1 MNAKNNKQGFTLIEV
16 MIVIAIMGILATIA
30 VPNTIGVIER
40 VRENI
45 DKLKL
50 FYLREALNRTLIETE
65 TALFDSPYLTQGNAD
80 EQKKN
85 RDNLTKFLKAPSGV
99 NIFVLELKPGQPANI
114 QGSHGQANNN
124 SNMTQLVEHGGT
136 WYYALKEAG
145 FEGVAD
151 IVALRWDAEETYS
164 KTSVK
169 NGKEVQEDVK
179 IGLDSLF
186 KRDGKNGK
194 VKEYDNFSATKDGS
208 NWRTY
213 PKTPVFI
220 SRELNY
226 GKMAGLAAISSQGSN
241 RTNYR
246 LTLSVQYTN
255 RDPNSRSVEVALIPN
270 GAKMND
276 GGHGGALRTD
286 HGVCFSTYGDAGCAD
301 YKY

>member
-1 MNAKNNKQGFTLIEV
+1 MCAKRNKQGFTLIEV

-50 FYLREALNRTLIETE
+50 FYLRDALNR
-65 TALFDSPYLTQGNAD
+65 ALVENEYALYDSPYLSQGNAN
-80 EQKKN
+80 EQTNNKN
-85 RDNLTKFLKAPSGV
+85 KLVNLLNSSTGV

-114 QGSHGQANNN
+114 QGSHGTANNG
-124 SNMTQLVEHGGT
+124 SNMSQLVEHGGT

-151 IVALRWDAEETYS
+151 IVALRWDAEEKYVKADGKDS
-164 KTSVK
+164 KV
-169 NGKEVQEDVK
+169 GM
-179 IGLDSLF
+179 DSLF
-186 KRDGKNGK
+186 RRDGKSGK
-194 VKEYDNFSATKDGS
+194 VREYDTFSATKDGS

-241 RTNYR
+241 TTNYR
-246 LTLSVQYTN
+246 LTMNVQWTGKN
-255 RDPNSRSVEVALIPN
+255 PNSRSVEVALIPN
-270 GAKMND
+270 GAVMND